1 VRCRLVS
8 LTSGEIGRSARSR
21 FRPEPSGHALGF
33 RHLDPSTWLCY
44 AFACVLLG
52 CLARVLSPSVGW
64 LACRLAGWLPS
75 GLHLR
80 SLACSLA
87 RFHVWV
93 LASAPHSGNSGVY
106 QAPCLA
112 ILAAMLRLA
121 STRVR
126 LLWPSASSTLDW
138 TLGFQICWA
147 IGGLIAGSTLL
158 SMVTLR
164 HRGSLAV
171 QNGLAVCSFGE
182 KLHVRAGLLAC
193 PTDPLR
199 EAERLR
205 REGHGAIRG
214 RSRRGDARSHA
225 RARSAMPS
233 QQYDCQ
239 LVEWISINLLPA

>member
-1 VRCRLVS
+1 MCYLV
-8 LTSGEIGRSARSR
+8 
-21 FRPEPSGHALGF
+21 AL
-33 RHLDPSTWLCY
+33 L
-44 AFACVLLG
+44 
-52 CLARVLSPSVGW
+52 VLSPSVGW

-93 LASAPHSGNSGVY
+93 LASAPHSGNAGVY

-182 KLHVRAGLLAC
+182 KLHARAGLLAC
-193 PTDPLR
+193 STDPLR

-214 RSRRGDARSHA
+214 RSRRDDARSHA
-225 RARSAMPS
+225 QADMKPSKSAERNA
-233 QQYDCQ
+233 
-239 LVEWISINLLPA
+239 VAAI